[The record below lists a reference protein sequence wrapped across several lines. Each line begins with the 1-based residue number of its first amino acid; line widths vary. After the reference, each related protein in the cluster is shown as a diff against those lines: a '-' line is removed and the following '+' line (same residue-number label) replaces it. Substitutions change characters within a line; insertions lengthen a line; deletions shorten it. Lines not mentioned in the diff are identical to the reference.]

1 MRRLLACLGLALT
14 ATLVLDA
21 APASAA
27 TASNPYGGP
36 PPAHQFGPDSTS
48 TGVDTGQGIDTP
60 GLTCAHTTTPVA
72 MNVCAGYLAS
82 GLDGTLLDATVEVPD
97 QPAGNHPLITVMHGW
112 GGSKNDDLSWDASF
126 LPDGYTIL
134 RYSAR
139 GFGNSWGQANLADEN
154 VELADMRSLIGQV
167 ADNPQLRVDGSRVA
181 VIGASYGG
189 GHSYQLTEQPTWK
202 SPAGQTIS
210 LRTAVP
216 IVPWTSLYYS
226 LEPNGRPDQTYAVA
240 GSSKFS
246 YVAALYAGGRR
257 SPQPPRTYDPYPNFL
272 NACFA
277 DGSNEPSFAD
287 PVYMSCFNALEG
299 YRSVWESQP
308 FWNRVRANK
317 ASGAPQL
324 PILDIQGWT
333 DDLFPAPEALRMYYA
348 LKSVD
353 SGYPIALYLGNIG
366 HPRAANN
373 PAEIQ
378 YVLDQVARPWFAYY
392 LNGSGTPPPLDVRAA
407 TTAPD
412 NSFTASQV
420 VEVPTYDA
428 LATGV
433 VHRHFGGSQVITFD
447 PANVAGVQWDPVVI
461 TGSESLQPL
470 TVPAPPPDEVPGDV
484 ASYSVPVSALS
495 GSGLTLAGEP
505 ALTVNVST
513 AAYREE
519 LNARVFDVAPD
530 GTKRLVTRSTYT
542 LDSGTPGVPLGS
554 QHLTMTLYGNLWHL
568 PAGDTLLV
576 ELTNVDSPYI
586 SPSKVP
592 SVTTLS
598 GVEVALPTR

>member
-1 MRRLLACLGLALT
+1 MRPTLASLGLAL
-14 ATLVLDA
+14 AVALA
-21 APASAA
+21 ASPALAA

-48 TGVDTGQGIDTP
+48 TGVNTGQGIDSP
-60 GLTCAHTTTPVA
+60 GLTCSHTTTPVA
-72 MNVCAGYLAS
+72 MNVCTGYLAS
-82 GLDGTLLDATVEVPD
+82 SLDGTLLDATVEVPD
-97 QPAGNHPLITVMHGW
+97 QPAGKHPLITVMHGW
-112 GGSKNDDLSWDASF
+112 GGNKNDDLSWDASF

-139 GFGNSWGQANLADEN
+139 GFGNSWGQTNLADEN

-167 ADNPQLRVDGSRVA
+167 ADDPALRADGSHVA

-189 GHSYQLTEQPTWK
+189 GHSYQLAEHPTWT
-202 SPAGQTIS
+202 SAGGQTIT

-216 IVPWTSLYYS
+216 IVPWTSLYYA

-240 GSSKFS
+240 GSAKLS
-246 YVAALYAGGRR
+246 YISALYAGGRR

-272 NACFA
+272 NACYA
-277 DGSNEPSFAD
+277 DGANEPSFAD
-287 PVYMSCFNALEG
+287 PVYQSCFNALEG
-299 YRSVWESQP
+299 YRSVWESQA
-308 FWNRVRANK
+308 FWNQVRANK
-317 ASGAPQL
+317 ASGAAQL

-348 LKSVD
+348 LRSVD
-353 SGYPIALYLGNIG
+353 SSYPVALYLGNIG

-378 YVLDQVARPWFAYY
+378 YVLNQVARPWFAYY
-392 LNGSGTPPPLDVRAA
+392 LNGTGTQPATDVRAA
-407 TTAPD
+407 LTQPD
-412 NSFTASQV
+412 NSFTAAQV

-428 LATGV
+428 LATSV
-433 VHRHFGGSQVITFD
+433 VKRHFGGSQVITFN
-447 PANVAGVQWDPVVI
+447 PTNTSGVQWDPVVI

-470 TVPAPPPDEVPGDV
+470 SAPPPPPDEVPGDV

-495 GSGLTLAGEP
+495 ASGLTLAGAP
-505 ALTVNVST
+505 AVTVSLST

-530 GTKRLVTRSTYT
+530 GTKRLVTRGTYT

-554 QHLTMTLYGNLWHL
+554 QRVTLTLYGNLWRL

-576 ELTNVDSPYI
+576 ELTNVDDPYI
-586 SPSKVP
+586 SPSKVA